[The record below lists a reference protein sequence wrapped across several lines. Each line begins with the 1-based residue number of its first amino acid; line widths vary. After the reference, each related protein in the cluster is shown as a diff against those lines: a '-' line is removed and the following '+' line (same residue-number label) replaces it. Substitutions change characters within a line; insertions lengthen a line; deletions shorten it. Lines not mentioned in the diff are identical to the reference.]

1 MTFRAGIAALFV
13 LGLCGTP
20 AMSANPKCDP
30 GPSQADI
37 DACTPDVHEKCGE
50 FIPNRDAITNCLV
63 QKNRQNL
70 LSAACHKVMS
80 RPFNRHLPPCNQ
92 RAGNN

>member
-1 MTFRAGIAALFV
+1 MTFRAGIAALFL
-13 LGLCGTP
+13 LGVCSMP

-37 DACTPDVHEKCGE
+37 DACTPEVYAHCNDY
-50 FIPNRDAITNCLV
+50 IPDQEAITKCLK
-63 QKNRQNL
+63 KNIAL
-70 LSAACHKVMS
+70 LKPACHKVMS
-80 RPFNRHLPPCNQ
+80 RPFAKLPRCDT